1 MTPPPRQAS
10 LRFWGVR
17 GSIPC
22 PGPGTVR
29 YGGNTPCVSIASED
43 QSLLVLDAGT
53 GIRALGNALQDA
65 GAATVDLLLSHV
77 HWDHIQGLGF
87 FLPLY
92 DPATRIRITGPHQDP
107 GLRTVLERLSAW
119 ENFPIPPSRWEGVA
133 DVKEIGAGAFSIGG
147 WTVGAFRLC
156 HPGHTLG
163 YRLERPGIPPVA
175 YLPDNELA
183 GKVHGVTDGW
193 RDALV
198 DFLRG
203 VETLIHDATWTEEQ
217 RERYAG
223 WGHSSSTEAVRLAGD
238 AGCRRLV
245 LFHHNP
251 DHDDDAVDALLDGT
265 RAEAAGLAP
274 GLEVEAAIEG
284 STLALGTERD
294 M

>member
-1 MTPPPRQAS
+1 MTPPVTAAT

-29 YGGNTPCVSIASED
+29 YGGNTSCVSIGSD
-43 QSLLVLDAGT
+43 DGGLLVLDAGT
-53 GIRALGNALQDA
+53 GIRALGNLLQ
-65 GAATVDLLLSHV
+65 ATNAPSVDLLLSHV

-92 DPATRIRITGPHQDP
+92 DGAAQVRIIGPRQEP

-133 DVKEIGAGAFSIGG
+133 GVKEIGAGTVSVSG

-163 YRLERPGIPPVA
+163 YRLERPGVKPVA

-183 GKVHGVTDGW
+183 GNAHGVPDGW
-193 RDALV
+193 RPALV

-223 WGHSSSTEAVRLAGD
+223 WGHSSSSEAVRLAGE

-251 DHDDDAVDALLDGT
+251 DHDDHAVDALLDEA
-265 RAEAAGLAP
+265 RAEAGGMAP

-284 STLALGTERD
+284 AALVLTTER
-294 M
+294 